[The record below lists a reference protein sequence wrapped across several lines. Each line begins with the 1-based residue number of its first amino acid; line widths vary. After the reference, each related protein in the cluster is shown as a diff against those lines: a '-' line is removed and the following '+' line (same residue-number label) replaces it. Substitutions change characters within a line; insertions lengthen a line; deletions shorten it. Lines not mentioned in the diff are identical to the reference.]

1 MRFKT
6 SARLA
11 LFREPAADRFDIAI
25 TAIEE
30 AVANNQQSVSRVH
43 IRIAVM
49 KLERM
54 IELI

>member
-1 MRFKT
+1 MRFRT
-6 SARLA
+6 SARIA
-11 LFREPAADRFDIAI
+11 LFREPPEDRFDIAI

-30 AVANNQQSVSRVH
+30 AIANNQQSVSRAH

-54 IELI
+54 IEFI